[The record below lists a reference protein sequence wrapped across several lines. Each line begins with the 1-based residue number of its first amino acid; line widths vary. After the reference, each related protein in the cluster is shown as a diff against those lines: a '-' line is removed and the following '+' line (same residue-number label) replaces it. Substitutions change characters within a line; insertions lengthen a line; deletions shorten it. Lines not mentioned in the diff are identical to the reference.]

1 MRGIKFQARNAG
13 LALAGALALSLA
25 GCGTSLDPTSSV
37 GGSLLAFNTPNAP
50 PIPAAAAAAPDN
62 VDCPHIEVLE
72 GASALRIG
80 GEGNGGVRYQYSL
93 GDLARECTVVGKQIS
108 IKVGVQGH
116 VLLGPAGAPG
126 TFSVPVR
133 IVVRSEKDQKP
144 AASKFYRSP
153 ATIPAGETQT
163 DFTVISEPL
172 LVPLTRWEANEDY
185 TILVGF
191 DQAGGGAVHPA
202 ARRKNRR

>member
-1 MRGIKFQARNAG
+1 MRGTKLQAKLAG
-13 LALAGALALSLA
+13 LALVSAISLSLG
-25 GCGTSLDPTSSV
+25 GCGSSLDPSGSV

-50 PIPAAAAAAPDN
+50 PIPAGAVSVDT

-72 GASALRIG
+72 GAAALRIG

-116 VLLGPAGAPG
+116 VLLGPAGSPG
-126 TFSVPVR
+126 TFTVPVR

-144 AASKFYRSP
+144 AASKFYRSS
-153 ATIPAGETQT
+153 ATIPAGETQA

-172 LVPLTRWEANEDY
+172 LVPLTRPEADEDY

-191 DQAGGGAVHPA
+191 DQAGGGAARPA
-202 ARRKNRR
+202 TKRKHRR